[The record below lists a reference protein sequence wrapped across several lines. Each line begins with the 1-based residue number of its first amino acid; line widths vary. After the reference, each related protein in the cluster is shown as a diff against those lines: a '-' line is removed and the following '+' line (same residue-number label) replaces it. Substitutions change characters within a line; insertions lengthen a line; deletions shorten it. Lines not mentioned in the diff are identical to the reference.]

1 MVFSLIWCLKRS
13 SSRQSTCIDLVLLAK
28 WFWKCCFRGKTK
40 TFSAAETH
48 LQKYYK
54 TIRKFCFSHEIIQN
68 DSVLQLKL
76 FRMNSWV
83 FISRPISVV
92 LSWLE
97 IFFFF
102 HLHEKR
108 KKENHWFHLY
118 SGENKLRAFHFN
130 FHSGKKSL
138 KNYFNLK
145 RLLKVTILQLR
156 EKLLFISVTNPNS

>member
-83 FISRPISVV
+83 FISRQISVV

-97 IFFFF
+97 IFFFQF
-102 HLHEKR
+102 AWEEKEG
-108 KKENHWFHLY
+108 KSLI
-118 SGENKLRAFHFN
+118 SPLLRWKQTESISFQLSFWK
-130 FHSGKKSL
+130 KKS
-138 KNYFNLK
+138 
-145 RLLKVTILQLR
+145 Q
-156 EKLLFISVTNPNS
+156 KLF